1 MSTTSTS
8 VPSEHPFR
16 RRLVAELVS
25 VPRAFFW
32 LGVLWF
38 VLGTF
43 ITFVPGGEQGWFTI
57 AGVLTA
63 FGFFISQR
71 RYRIAALAFVTLSTL
86 AAFDGHKRN
95 IEYRQHLEPR
105 RAEEARKGSAI

>member
-8 VPSEHPFR
+8 IPSEHPFR
-16 RRLVAELVS
+16 RRLVAKLVS

-43 ITFVPGGEQGWFTI
+43 ITFVPGGEQGWFII

-63 FGFFISQR
+63 FGFCVPQR
-71 RYRIAALAFVTLSTL
+71 RYRIAALIFVALST
-86 AAFDGHKRN
+86 FFSFEGHKRG
-95 IEYRQHLEPR
+95 IEHRQHLELR
-105 RAEEARKGSAI
+105 RAATPLPHHTP

>member
-1 MSTTSTS
+1 MSNTSTS
-8 VPSEHPFR
+8 ISSEHPFR
-16 RRLVAELVS
+16 RRLAAELVS

-63 FGFFISQR
+63 FGFFVPQR
-71 RYRIAALAFVTLSTL
+71 RYRIAAFVFVALSTF
-86 AAFDGHKRN
+86 AAFAGHKRG
-95 IEYRQHLEPR
+95 IEYRQYLEHR
-105 RAEEARKGSAI
+105 RAATPLPNHTP